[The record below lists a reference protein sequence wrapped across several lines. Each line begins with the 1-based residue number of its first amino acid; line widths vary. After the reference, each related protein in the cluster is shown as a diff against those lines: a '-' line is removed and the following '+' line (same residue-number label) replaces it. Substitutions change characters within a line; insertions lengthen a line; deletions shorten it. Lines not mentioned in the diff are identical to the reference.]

1 MIKLPKAYSSKQKA
15 KRYIL
20 KLGGINRTDAF
31 GEGELETSE
40 GISSS
45 RYPAVAVRKGRE
57 KLTAWSTAEDVI
69 YADGILSLTS
79 PHTKTDA
86 DTGEAAEYCYITY
99 RSETEGAT
107 LQAYKEIPKISER
120 REAAAVGGTLV
131 LFPDKLCLDLT
142 SSYPTWKEM
151 EATVSYS
158 QEKAVISNNKVVFN
172 TSADFLSFKNAFKAG
187 DVVEFLGGY
196 YKDNKT
202 VRCDGSKIIRSISS
216 SERTVTF
223 DPYAFGEAD
232 NSDNAQMSFSKT
244 VPSLKHLCTSGGRL
258 WGVGADSEGKN
269 KIYASKYSDPT
280 NFEYFD
286 LSSADSY
293 TLETSTPGGFT
304 GSAALD
310 NGVLFFKENQIMRI
324 TGTKPSNFR
333 LITLDTVGVMQG
345 SERSIAVIDD
355 IVYYEGKDGI
365 YATDGSRAKKISEAL
380 GEFKHSSGVGG
391 ADKKIYVI
399 STLADDEYTL
409 YCYDTEKDMWLRDS
423 ALQMKNAFRYLG
435 ALYYLG
441 GDGYMYKFSDEAAED
456 ISYFIQL
463 REISENFLEQKG
475 FSKLY
480 LCYSMKE
487 GGKIKIEAKYGSG
500 TSAAFETVARI
511 TDFRRSAAEIKLKPN
526 RADFVKLKITATSD
540 VVIKSLMRE
549 HYAHGSLF

>member
-202 VRCDGSKIIRSISS
+202 VRCDGTKIIRSISS

-304 GSAALD
+304 GSAAFSG
-310 NGVLFFKENQIMRI
+310 GVLFFKENRIHRI

-333 LITLDTVGVMQG
+333 HTVTEGTGVKG
-345 SERSIAVIDD
+345 GAERSVCSRGGTVFYAGGNGI
-355 IVYYEGKDGI
+355 YTFDGI
-365 YATDGSRAKKISEAL
+365 DAKCISVPLGTLSYTEAVAVPDESCYRVSL
-380 GEFKHSSGVGG
+380 KSENG
-391 ADKKIYVI
+391 AD
-399 STLADDEYTL
+399 L
-409 YCYDTEKDMWLRDS
+409 YCFDIENGLWVREDS
-423 ALQMKNAFRYLG
+423 LYMKNAFTYLG
-435 ALYYLG
+435 KPHWLG
-441 GDGYMYKFSDEAAED
+441 SDGYMYRLDGNNADCAYSVT
-456 ISYFIQL
+456 L
-463 REISENFLEQKG
+463 RELDWQQTEEKG
-475 FSKLY
+475 YTRLY
-480 LCYSMKE
+480 VLYSMPE
-487 GGKIKIEAKYGSG
+487 GSTITAETACG
-500 TSAAFETVARI
+500 TDSELETAGVI
-511 TDFRRSAAEIKLKPN
+511 TDHTKTVCEIPLKPN
-526 RADFVKLKITATSD
+526 RTERIRIRLTADAGVALKGIA
-540 VVIKSLMRE
+540 RE
-549 HYAHGSLF
+549 LYTYG